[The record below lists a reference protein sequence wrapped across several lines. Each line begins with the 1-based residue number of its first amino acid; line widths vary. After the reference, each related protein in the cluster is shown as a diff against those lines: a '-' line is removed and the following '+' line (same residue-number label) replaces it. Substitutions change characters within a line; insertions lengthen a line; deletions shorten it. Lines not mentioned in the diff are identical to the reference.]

1 MNIFR
6 ILIALGIFLTTLS
19 QPSEALAATQGALGS
34 WWRNVVPALLP
45 FFILTEFLSR
55 TGLIKALS
63 IWLGPIMQPLFRLPG
78 AAALG
83 VCLGFFAGSPTGGAI
98 AGQLRQQGLL
108 SRNEGERLL
117 AFCNNAGPLYI
128 MLTVTA
134 ALGQPEIGV
143 WLALAHYPLN
153 LLWGLLLRF
162 WNGQAGKSQIA
173 TQTYASA
180 GQLLAAGWQA
190 ALGRNRPNQPL
201 SLLLKESSLKAL
213 TNIGMI
219 GAFMLVFSL
228 LLLSLRHF
236 GLLNLL
242 QLALLPL
249 CRLLNLPDEVL
260 PALADGCFEMTLG
273 IDALAACSAPLNAK
287 LLCAAIILAWSGLS
301 IHCQIAGVLAE
312 TDLTLRYYLPCRLL
326 HALAAPTLLL
336 FCQSQGWLSLS
347 SSWFAAAAQA
357 VPAWL
362 LLPGALLLP
371 GLLSL
376 GALLAIS
383 LAIAGRRAHFKH
395 CG

>member
-1 MNIFR
+1 MINIFR
-6 ILIALGIFLTTLS
+6 ILAALGIFLTTLS
-19 QPSEALAATQGALGS
+19 QPAEALAAAQGALGS

-63 IWLGPIMQPLFRLPG
+63 IWLGPVMQPLFRLPG

-83 VCLGFFAGSPTGGAI
+83 LCLGFFAGSPTGGAI

-108 SRNEGERLL
+108 SRSEGERLL

-128 MLTVTA
+128 ILTVTA

-162 WNGQAGKSQIA
+162 WA
-173 TQTYASA
+173 TKPSAPVCQSAS
-180 GQLLAAGWQA
+180 QLLAAGWQA
-190 ALGRNRPNQPL
+190 GFGRSKPAQPL
-201 SLLLKESSLKAL
+201 SLLLRESSLKAL

-236 GLLNLL
+236 GLLSLL

-249 CRLLNLPDEVL
+249 CRLFGLPESVL

-273 IDALAACSAPLNAK
+273 IDALAASPAPLSAK
-287 LLCAAIILAWSGLS
+287 LLCASVILAWSGLS

-326 HALAAPTLLL
+326 HVLAAPALLL

-347 SSWFAAAAQA
+347 SGWFAASGHLL
-357 VPAWL
+357 PAWL
-362 LLPGALLLP
+362 LVPGALLLP
-371 GLLSL
+371 GLLL
-376 GALLAIS
+376 LAALLGVS
-383 LAIAGRRAHFKH
+383 LILARQPARH
-395 CG
+395 

>member
-1 MNIFR
+1 MINIFR
-6 ILIALGIFLTTLS
+6 ILIALSIFITALS
-19 QPSEALAATQGALGS
+19 QPTETLAAAQGALGS

-55 TGLIKALS
+55 TGLIQALS
-63 IWLGPIMQPLFRLPG
+63 IWLGPVMQPLFRLPG

-83 VCLGFFAGSPTGGAI
+83 ICLGFFAGSPTGGAI

-162 WNGQAGKSQIA
+162 WAGKNA
-173 TQTYASA
+173 TETNASYTTA
-180 GQLLAAGWQA
+180 RQLLAAGWQA

-219 GAFMLVFSL
+219 GAFMLIFSL
-228 LLLSLRHF
+228 LLLSLSHF
-236 GLLNLL
+236 GVLKLL

-249 CRLLNLPDEVL
+249 CRLLNLPSSVL

-273 IDALAACSAPLNAK
+273 IDALAACSAPLSAK
-287 LLCAAIILAWSGLS
+287 LLTASIILAWSGLS
-301 IHCQIAGVLAE
+301 IHCQIAGVLADS
-312 TDLTLRYYLPCRLL
+312 DLSLRYYLPCRLL
-326 HALAAPTLLL
+326 HVLAAPALLL
-336 FCQSQGWLSLS
+336 FCQNHGWLSLNS
-347 SSWFAAAAQA
+347 GWFAQTGPA
-357 VPAWL
+357 VPDWL

-371 GLLSL
+371 GLFSL
-376 GALLAIS
+376 GFLLAIS
-383 LAIAGRRAHFKH
+383 FSLAGRRTQ
-395 CG
+395 G